1 MFGEAFLVAELLDLA
16 QERALLDAIEGILN
30 SENNRS
36 TCSVCSTE
44 PFSVSI
50 LSEEDIAARLKV

>member
-30 SENNRS
+30 SGIHIVDKPLLQVDLLSVLNRALFG
-36 TCSVCSTE
+36 VYL
-44 PFSVSI
+44 V
-50 LSEEDIAARLKV
+50 